1 MVGVNFFVHFIKTLN
16 ESYVFIIIIVCLENK
31 LDLSSETDKYK
42 DFRFVKWFSKNAKLQ
57 GIPFS
62 AFYSEKSKFL
72 AEDYLRFCF
81 FKVICNLQYI
91 FGILI
96 KNNFI

>member
-1 MVGVNFFVHFIKTLN
+1 MPTVLKILTVVITFYNLLCFFFLIF
-16 ESYVFIIIIVCLENK
+16 YCLENK

-42 DFRFVKWFSKNAKLQ
+42 DFRFVKWLSKNVKLQ

-62 AFYSEKSKFL
+62 AFYSEPHKNM

-81 FKVICNLQYI
+81 FKVI
-91 FGILI
+91 F
-96 KNNFI
+96 